1 MKISEYA
8 TLACAASALVI
19 LSGCSSVKVT
29 TDYDHAAGF
38 GKYQTYALEP
48 PAKVPPLSPT
58 ADSALRNALRE
69 EMAKRGIREI
79 TPNEKPQLAVVPHV
93 KLQKKYSVEQY
104 TQWGYSPGVWPYYGG
119 YYGAWAGAPY
129 TYNTIN
135 SYTEGTLILDFLDT
149 SSQKLVFRGTAVAT
163 VSDKPESN
171 ARKIEDAVKK
181 IVARLPHPSPA
192 PIAGNL

>member
-1 MKISEYA
+1 MKKLDV
-8 TLACAASALVI
+8 TFFAAPIAALVI
-19 LSGCSSVKVT
+19 LCGCSSVKVT

-58 ADSALRNALRE
+58 ADAALRNTLRE
-69 EMAKRGIREI
+69 QMAKRGIREI
-79 TPNEKPQLAVVPHV
+79 APNEKPQLAVVPHV

-104 TQWGYSPGVWPYYGG
+104 TQWGYAPGVWPYYGG

-171 ARKIEDAVKK
+171 AKKIEEAVKK
-181 IVARLPHPSPA
+181 IVDKLPHPAPA
-192 PIAGNL
+192 PVAGNF